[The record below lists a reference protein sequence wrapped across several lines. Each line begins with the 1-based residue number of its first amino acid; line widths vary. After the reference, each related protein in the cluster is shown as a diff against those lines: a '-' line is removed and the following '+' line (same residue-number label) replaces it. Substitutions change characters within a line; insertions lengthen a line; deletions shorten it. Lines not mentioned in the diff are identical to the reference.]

1 VPVTP
6 IRVAITLACL
16 AALTLALRGTAFG
29 QTDGLQQRLA
39 RTTGLDCTFSAMAA
53 GSWETGAAAA
63 NSASAN
69 LRVKF
74 TGINADEGT
83 AYAVG
88 SVGTSSV
95 VVRFSNYYLHLMQMH
110 SAGHLYTT
118 TVVAKETRNGRMM
131 AVHTRHEYAEVNV
144 PGLTSTPEMYFGDCA
159 LVP

>member
-1 VPVTP
+1 
-6 IRVAITLACL
+6 
-16 AALTLALRGTAFG
+16 
-29 QTDGLQQRLA
+29 
-39 RTTGLDCTFSAMAA
+39 
-53 GSWETGAAAA
+53 
-63 NSASAN
+63 
-69 LRVKF
+69 VKF